1 MQIVQ
6 QAKIN
11 SYITEMNE
19 NVNSMKELMV
29 FTKNFNT
36 EFKNQILNFGK
47 KLKDLNTEVGS
58 LEKRIVS
65 LDNVA
70 NNLTVANNKQ
80 KIDTNNELLKQ
91 ILKNSTQEIMK
102 NYQNLIKTEI
112 SKLNVSIQH
121 LANSTR
127 RIDIKEHSKKSVTS
141 QKTKTAQHSDNNKKE
156 GKKKSK
162 TKKMLKKNNDKINT
176 EEIKANTFA
185 NEDAFDDSVSKVSS
199 SSESQPK

>member
-1 MQIVQ
+1 
-6 QAKIN
+6 
-11 SYITEMNE
+11 MNE

-47 KLKDLNTEVGS
+47 KLKDLNSDVGS
-58 LEKRIVS
+58 LEKRIVN

-127 RIDIKEHSKKSVTS
+127 VIDTKENSKNSVTS
-141 QKTKTAQHSDNNKKE
+141 KTTETNKHSHNHKKE
-156 GKKKSK
+156 EKKKSK
-162 TKKMLKKNNDKINT
+162 TKKMLKKNDDKINT

-185 NEDAFDDSVSKVSS
+185 NEDAFDESASRVSS